1 MRVIREIEVGGRKVQ
16 VRELTVGE
24 IREWISSLADLPPDV
39 TDQAL
44 FEELAL
50 SELARMTDLPVADM
64 SGLTPSELDQ
74 VLALAKEVNGRF
86 FAMRSRLANVGTA
99 LQAMGAAS

>member
-24 IREWISSLADLPPDV
+24 IRAWVAAIAEMPPDV

-50 SELARMTDLPVADM
+50 SELARMTDLPVAEM
-64 SGLTPSELDQ
+64 SDLTPSELDQ
-74 VLALAKEVNGRF
+74 VLTVAKEVNQRF
-86 FAMRSRLANVGTA
+86 FAMRNRLANVGTA